1 MTGID
6 GSEIFLLLLIGI
18 VILGPKRLP
27 EVANKIGGWVGQARR
42 MTRMMKRQLE
52 EELNVDEFKLKPLD
66 SHTPRED
73 DTYSPVHAAEAAEPK
88 VGGMAVQANVPAS
101 EVVMPEDDESDTV
114 APPAGEAEP
123 KKTADDR
130 SA

>member
-27 EVANKIGGWVGQARR
+27 EVANKVGGWVGQARR
-42 MTRMMKRQLE
+42 MTRVMRRQLE
-52 EELNVDEFKLKPLD
+52 EELDLEEFKLKPLD

-73 DTYSPVHAAEAAEPK
+73 DTYSPVHAAEKTEPR

-101 EVVMPEDDESDTV
+101 EVVMPEDDDGDTV
-114 APPAGEAEP
+114 APPSAETAP
-123 KKTADDR
+123 KQTADDR

>member
-27 EVANKIGGWVGQARR
+27 EVANKVGGWVGQARR
-42 MTRMMKRQLE
+42 MTRVMKRQLE
-52 EELNVDEFKLKPLD
+52 EELDIEEFRLKPLD
-66 SHTPRED
+66 KHLPRDD

-101 EVVMPEDDESDTV
+101 EVVMPEDDDSDTV
-114 APPAGEAEP
+114 APPAGEAPP
-123 KKTADDR
+123 KQAADDR